1 MWFLQNLPLLS
12 PYLQTWE
19 CPILSPP
26 LFLLWRYLLF
36 LLDAPLPSRSG
47 HHIRVRPY
55 KPWWRSKVFLTLL
68 KIQFILA
75 QPSCNTQLKPS
86 TMENKPPCHLMNC
99 DGMKAPNLFLAL
111 MYMFLVGVE
120 GQQLSD
126 FLVRHKSDIESF
138 IMIGHSEGWKQCD
151 IISSISV
158 QHRFLDSSF
167 QPQITGNLER
177 VLDMDLSIVLSSSSC
192 ILISYHINS
201 NQSLASLVK
210 LGAILIWYLQRR
222 GGLPQ

>member
-1 MWFLQNLPLLS
+1 M
-12 PYLQTWE
+12 
-19 CPILSPP
+19 
-26 LFLLWRYLLF
+26 LF
-36 LLDAPLPSRSG
+36 LLDAPLHSRSG

-55 KPWWRSKVFLTLL
+55 KPWLRSKVFLTLL
-68 KIQFILA
+68 KVQFILA

-86 TMENKPPCHLMNC
+86 TIENKSPCHFLNC

-126 FLVRHKSDIESF
+126 FLVRHKSAIESF

-158 QHRFLDSSF
+158 QHRFLDSSA
-167 QPQITGNLER
+167 QPEITVDLKR
-177 VLDMDLSIVLSSSSC
+177 VLDMDLSIIPSSSSC
-192 ILISYHINS
+192 IFISYHINS
-201 NQSLASLVK
+201 NQSLASLIK
-210 LGAILIWYLQRR
+210 LGANLRR
-222 GGLPQ
+222 YKQNF